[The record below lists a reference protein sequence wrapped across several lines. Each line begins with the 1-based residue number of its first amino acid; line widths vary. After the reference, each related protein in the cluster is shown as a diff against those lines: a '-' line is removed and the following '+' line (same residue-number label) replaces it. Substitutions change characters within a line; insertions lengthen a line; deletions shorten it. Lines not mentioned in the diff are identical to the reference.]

1 MSTYSLKVEKLLGF
15 LGHELLVSILI
26 IENQYQKLILKIDIG
41 NHYQMFILV
50 YYYWTNIIGFQSI
63 YF

>member
-1 MSTYSLKVEKLLGF
+1 VEKLLGF

-26 IENQYQKLILKIDIG
+26 IENQYKKLILKIDIG

-50 YYYWTNIIGFQSI
+50 
-63 YF
+63 

>member
-1 MSTYSLKVEKLLGF
+1 VEKLLGF

-50 YYYWTNIIGFQSI
+50 YYY
-63 YF
+63 